1 MRSTPGV
8 MGRVPALLCLWCA
21 CTASARP
28 VSRPGRVLAPLPER
42 ENHRAKHEP
51 LHISAAAQHNL
62 SESYRR
68 YLELKR
74 TPPAKL
80 LEDAKEPSVADLTE
94 QQLPRETVV
103 EYLSHSVGLKR
114 AWASA
119 KFSKSTGDLVFQ
131 SLRNKPSEK
140 LWKQRAGGWEL
151 PEKTEEQRPAAPAA
165 DKAPDNAPWEPDKA
179 PWKPAEKKPWEQRA
193 EANKKRWE
201 WNKAHPNKKK
211 IRDVEGTD
219 MVSLRCGQS
228 WDDAAVKC
236 GEACN
241 GFCPEG
247 VCYKD
252 LPECDQM
259 FPAGKCYGAHEGVS
273 DSWCTMAAVT
283 SSKRDDYGPFVV
295 ASEFHANCICDDDA
309 IGLNDFVEPVPNY
322 SQNASGLPRR
332 SDQLIEAVAE
342 KGRLYP
348 GLPACTWNPPAD
360 AKCSNASAYECMAG
374 AKAGQCS
381 ADNWYDKP
389 SECGSSCV
397 HTALLNWVPY
407 SAVWRAGPRA
417 TMWKSDEQLPHY
429 IAQDKA
435 VAAFA
440 AQKQVFENP
449 LRVMMSTYCRSKQ
462 IRFVGVSLFSPHYES
477 KAARLVESCNRL
489 GVCCKATEMR
499 PDALGAGAPEGSEE
513 FRFRVIAL
521 KPLFILDQLE
531 KTKEPVVYLDVD
543 LEFHKFPK
551 LFLPGSWPD
560 GPRDVAL
567 FNFHSNASNLTMR
580 MSDQAVGSAV
590 AYFNQTYRA
599 KKLLTAW
606 AEAMMYGTNGR
617 APDDQVLDTLLN
629 YGGWMARCSLGWLP
643 AAYLRLM
650 PAFYRGV
657 ETVIDHDHGSVPG
670 INGHS
675 QLKPQLPDVVWREP
689 VTQLEITK
697 SQGDGDG
704 YTGPTEAT
712 IESDQRERVKKA
724 KMRGEDVGGMDESI
738 LPTPG
743 GKIICKTLMPDTVTD
758 EWCTLNCATSARRD
772 PTDVANEDLED
783 DCPPDAC
790 ACPEDLLDAV
800 DKAESESQRKVD
812 EREREEAAAA
822 AKVAAEEKA
831 AWQQQEASE
840 EKDRDP
846 NAPWDGHG
854 NPPGYDGN
862 KEWGDASKDE
872 EAPEKA
878 VAGATCTSMKTDLAD
893 DEWCDQS
900 CLLEGRHVS
909 TDDGCDPEYCTCPWE
924 QAAKRE
930 QEKMGPEQH
939 PERSIQ
945 IGGPDAGSPTTTSTG
960 APSSAAIEDQAGRA
974 AQATK
979 EAEAAAAA
987 ELEAEA
993 KAMDDRRTAGV
1004 EAAKAEAARAEAE
1017 ASRAEAEAAKAEAA
1031 KAEVDAEAA
1040 AKARA
1045 AERAAEDDTVQDVS
1059 EQAAR
1064 AAAAA
1069 HEDAQAAQSDTE
1081 ARGWGETMTAEE
1093 KAAADAADA
1102 EAVAGAKDGG
1112 AWGAAEEV
1120 KSPEE
1125 EAAAALAEAEAV
1137 ANAEAAMATEDDAA
1151 AKAAAAA
1158 EAAAAAAAAEED
1170 LPGKGCS
1177 SLQPELVSD
1186 MWCKENCGL
1195 SKWNGPVGSDACDR
1209 EFCKCPG
1216 DEDRKQQGAESD
1228 AARGRQNADGSIT
1241 PPSKDDG
1248 GWNPGPPPSVDPGP
1262 STNGAP
1268 DPVPGVGAGS
1278 TQQSQPSIQIGGP
1291 DAGYPVGEHAPAPE
1305 PEVPADRRSTPE
1317 APTPSGCCGGNGMS
1331 SCWGCGNDGKG
1342 WCHSAKDAC
1351 DPKCNG
1357 TWMEAVAPPVCR
1369 GEIDAHG
1376 PGGGSAS
1383 PSSSSAAAS
1392 SAASSSSASSAS
1404 SSSSSSASSSS
1415 ADASY
1420 EERLRIQRNSVQ
1432 RNGVDAAPGVFDA
1445 ASSSTINPSSANPSS
1460 ANPSSAND
1468 WALKQPNAASLSRS
1482 AADSESGVQSIKGDD
1497 ERAQREATKAERR
1510 ETKAEGKMEHDNQ
1523 VAINEAEKQRQR
1535 ESAEAAHREAKEARV
1550 AADAKRKDLHDELKA
1565 QRQAGVGPLTGPAD
1579 GENATAAVSTA
1590 PPSAVEMA
1598 RREAQA
1604 ALDAA
1609 RAESEAAHRAAEA
1622 HRKEFEERL
1631 DKRKAQRE
1639 AEAAE
1644 ARKVTSFRALRAA
1657 PFTASRTVAAA
1668 PAPAAHAAPAAAA
1681 SGVNSYGETVPSP
1694 EALRALLAK
1703 AKAAKANKPS

>member
-1 MRSTPGV
+1 
-8 MGRVPALLCLWCA
+8 MGRLPALLCLWCA

-28 VSRPGRVLAPLPER
+28 VTRPGRVLAPLPER
-42 ENHRAKHEP
+42 EHHRAKQEP

-68 YLELKR
+68 YIKLKR

-80 LEDAKEPSVADLTE
+80 LQDARTKLQDSVADLTE
-94 QQLPRETVV
+94 QQLPRETIV

-119 KFSKSTGDLVFQ
+119 KYSKATGDLVFQ
-131 SLRNKPSEK
+131 SLRKQPSEK

-151 PEKTEEQRPAAPAA
+151 PEKTEEQQPAAPAA
-165 DKAPDNAPWEPDKA
+165 DKPPDNDVQWKPDKA

-201 WNKAHPNKKK
+201 WNKAHPNKQK

-309 IGLNDFVEPVPNY
+309 IGINDFVEPVPNY
-322 SQNASGLPRR
+322 SQNASGLPWRN
-332 SDQLIEAVAE
+332 DQLIEAVAE
-342 KGRLYP
+342 NGRQYP
-348 GLPACTWNPPAD
+348 GLPSCTWNPPAA
-360 AKCSNASAYECMAG
+360 AKCNNESAYECMSG

-389 SECGSSCV
+389 SECSTSCV

-417 TMWKSDEQLPHY
+417 KVWQSDEQLPHY
-429 IAQDKA
+429 IARDTA
-435 VAAFA
+435 AAAFA
-440 AQKQVFENP
+440 AQKKVFENP

-499 PDALGAGAPEGSEE
+499 ADALGADAEGSDA
-513 FRFRVIAL
+513 FRYRMIAL

-657 ETVIDHDHGSVPG
+657 ETVIDHDHGSQPG
-670 INGHS
+670 IKGHS

-689 VTQLEITK
+689 VTELEITK

-704 YTGPTEAT
+704 YTGPTEAA

-724 KMRGEDVGGMDESI
+724 KMRGEDVGSEDEAI

-743 GKIICKTLMPDTVTD
+743 GKIICKTLMPDRVTD

-772 PTDVANEDLED
+772 PSEVANEDLEE
-783 DCPPDAC
+783 DCPPEYC

-800 DKAESESQRKVD
+800 DKAESDAQRKVD
-812 EREREEAAAA
+812 EKAREEEAAS
-822 AKVAAEEKA
+822 AKVAAEEKK
-831 AWQQQEASE
+831 AWQQEQASE
-840 EKDRDP
+840 DKERDP

-854 NPPGYDGN
+854 NPPGDSDWGAAP
-862 KEWGDASKDE
+862 KEE
-872 EAPEKA
+872 EAPQKA
-878 VAGATCTSMKTDLAD
+878 VAGAVCTSMKSDLAD

-900 CLLEGRHVS
+900 CLLEGGHVS

-924 QAAKRE
+924 QAPKRE
-930 QEKMGPEQH
+930 QEKIDPAQH

-960 APSSAAIEDQAGRA
+960 APSAAAKEDQAGRA
-974 AQATK
+974 AEAKK

-993 KAMDDRRTAGV
+993 KAMDDRRAAGV

-1017 ASRAEAEAAKAEAA
+1017 ARRAEAEAARAEAA
-1031 KAEVDAEAA
+1031 HAESDAQAAESHAAEVD
-1040 AKARA
+1040 K
-1045 AERAAEDDTVQDVS
+1045 VQEVS
-1059 EQAAR
+1059 EDAAR

-1069 HEDAQAAQSDTE
+1069 QEDAQAAQSDTQ
-1081 ARGWGETMTAEE
+1081 AKGWAETMTPEE

-1102 EAVAGAKDGG
+1102 EAVAGAKNGG
-1112 AWGAAEEV
+1112 ASGAAEEV
-1120 KSPEE
+1120 RSPEE
-1125 EAAAALAEAEAV
+1125 EAAAVMAEADAI
-1137 ANAEAAMATEDDAA
+1137 ANAEAAMAKEDDADA
-1151 AKAAAAA
+1151 TAAAAA
-1158 EAAAAAAAAEED
+1158 TVADATAAADAD
-1170 LPGKGCS
+1170 LPGKDCT
-1177 SLQPELVSD
+1177 SLQPERVSD

-1216 DEDRKQQGAESD
+1216 DEDRKQQGAES
-1228 AARGRQNADGSIT
+1228 AEAHCRQNADGSCIVD
-1241 PPSKDDG
+1241 PPSEDDG

-1262 STNGAP
+1262 NTNGAP
-1268 DPVPGVGAGS
+1268 EPVPGVGAGS
-1278 TQQSQPSIQIGGP
+1278 TQQSPELQIGGP
-1291 DAGYPVGEHAPAPE
+1291 DAGYPVGEHAP
-1305 PEVPADRRSTPE
+1305 EVPADRRSTQE
-1317 APTPSGCCGGNGMS
+1317 APTPTGCCGGNGMS

-1342 WCHSAKDAC
+1342 WCHSGQHAC

-1357 TWMEAVAPPVCR
+1357 TWMETIAPPVCR
-1369 GEIDAHG
+1369 GAIDAHG
-1376 PGGGSAS
+1376 PGGDSAS
-1383 PSSSSAAAS
+1383 A
-1392 SAASSSSASSAS
+1392 SSSAS
-1404 SSSSSSASSSS
+1404 SSSS

-1432 RNGVDAAPGVFDA
+1432 RNGVDAAVDAVNGVYDA
-1445 ASSSTINPSSANPSS
+1445 AASSTINPSTANPSS

-1468 WALKQPNAASLSRS
+1468 WALEQPNAASLSRS
-1482 AADSESGVQSIKGDD
+1482 ATDSESGVQSVKGDD
-1497 ERAQREATKAERR
+1497 ERAQRDASKAER
-1510 ETKAEGKMEHDNQ
+1510 EESKAEGKMEHDNQ
-1523 VAINEAEKQRQR
+1523 VAINEAEKLRQR
-1535 ESAEAAHREAKEARV
+1535 ESAEAAHKEAKEARV
-1550 AADAKRKDLHDELKA
+1550 AADTKRRDLHNELKA
-1565 QRQAGVGPLTGPAD
+1565 QRQGTD
-1579 GENATAAVSTA
+1579 GANVTAAVSTA

-1598 RREAQA
+1598 RREAEA

-1644 ARKVTSFRALRAA
+1644 ARRVTSFRALRAA
-1657 PFTASRTVAAA
+1657 PITASRVVAAA
-1668 PAPAAHAAPAAAA
+1668 PAAAAHAAAAPAAAA

-1703 AKAAKANKPS
+1703 AKAAKAKPS